1 MGQDIHN
8 KLAENGIRVLNT
20 ERNFVRGPYRVM
32 LSTEPVKDVSDLE
45 GLDMRSFESEY
56 YSAAYDHVGANP
68 TVIAWTETY
77 LALKQNLVN
86 AVTSPIS
93 LVWSMKFTEVA
104 PHMTITEEYPQDIVL
119 TMSEEFYQG
128 LSEEHQQILVEAA
141 NETGEENN
149 KLIEAEVEEQL
160 QKMKDEHDI
169 TIHEIDKQ
177 EWSEAFSE
185 FHYQLEEDSVVPEG
199 YIDQIKSIE

>member
-1 MGQDIHN
+1 MNQNIT
-8 KLAENGIRVLNT
+8 LR
-20 ERNFVRGPYRVM
+20 
-32 LSTEPVKDVSDLE
+32 
-45 GLDMRSFESEY
+45 
-56 YSAAYDHVGANP
+56 YDHVGANP